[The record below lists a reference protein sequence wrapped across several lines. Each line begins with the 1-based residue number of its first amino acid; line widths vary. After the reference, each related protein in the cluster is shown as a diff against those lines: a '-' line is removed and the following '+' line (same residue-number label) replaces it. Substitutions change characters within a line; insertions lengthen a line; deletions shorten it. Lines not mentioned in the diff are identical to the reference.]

1 MAKEIGKTG
10 KEAAAEPIHAK
21 GYGFRVTFN
30 GDMIVI
36 DRNRLVAST
45 YGFAQTVVPLGSIVD
60 VTLGKA
66 TIFVNGLFCLSV
78 RTMDGDSPLIAS
90 STESRKSPY
99 CAIYTKQHEREFR
112 RLYEAIKA
120 ALPREPLPIAYD
132 QMPET
137 RYMRQMQTIPTRE
150 GKAE

>member
-1 MAKEIGKTG
+1 M
-10 KEAAAEPIHAK
+10 EPIQAK
-21 GYGFRVTFN
+21 GYGFRVMFN

-78 RTMDGDSPLIAS
+78 RTVDGDSPLIAS
-90 STESRKSPY
+90 STKSRKSPY
-99 CAIYTKQHEREFR
+99 SAICTKQHEREFR
-112 RLYEAIKA
+112 RLYEAIK
-120 ALPREPLPIAYD
+120 REWRRWKHRYGGACRGRHHAYGHNASFTSMVESFSLS
-132 QMPET
+132 Q
-137 RYMRQMQTIPTRE
+137 
-150 GKAE
+150 